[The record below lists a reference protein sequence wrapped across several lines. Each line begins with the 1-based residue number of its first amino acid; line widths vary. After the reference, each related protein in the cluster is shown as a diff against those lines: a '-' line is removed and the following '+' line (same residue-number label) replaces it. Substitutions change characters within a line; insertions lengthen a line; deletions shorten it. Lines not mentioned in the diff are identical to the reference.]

1 MKRSPLSKL
10 TGQGLC
16 EMSVARYMDNHVC
29 LSKVQFNDEMDP
41 FQPDFCSITSN
52 SDHFGHRFSKE
63 WAWDHPRWLTTYDE
77 GWTWYR
83 DLDYHVLITALCKIH
98 VNNLKKCW
106 IVQFVVVLFHK
117 LQITSWTLSVPSG
130 CFTETLGPN
139 SPCAKRFYQ
148 PTGSNSTHC
157 HLHCITH
164 VLDDRPSQMNW
175 EVFEGVDGR
184 LWRGA
189 GTSEVLRNR
198 LGPGRQVGTNQ
209 CFQVSLT
216 CVSGILCVINIIR
229 DTLLLA
235 RIVWLVQMKGVSRDA
250 DIYSAQ

>member
-1 MKRSPLSKL
+1 MKQSPLSKL

-29 LSKVQFNDEMDP
+29 LSKVQFNNEMDP

-63 WAWDHPRWLTTYDE
+63 WAWDHPRWLTTYDR

-117 LQITSWTLSVPSG
+117 LSNHLLNTLSTIRMLYWNSLNSFIDLQVWTVHIVICIASLVSWTIDR
-130 CFTETLGPN
+130 LGW
-139 SPCAKRFYQ
+139 
-148 PTGSNSTHC
+148 TGKC
-157 HLHCITH
+157 LKGW
-164 VLDDRPSQMNW
+164 MGGY
-175 EVFEGVDGR
+175 EGVQ
-184 LWRGA
+184 GA
-189 GTSEVLRNR
+189 QR
-198 LGPGRQVGTNQ
+198 
-209 CFQVSLT
+209 C
-216 CVSGILCVINIIR
+216 
-229 DTLLLA
+229 
-235 RIVWLVQMKGVSRDA
+235 
-250 DIYSAQ
+250 